1 MSRRGLRGASLGKR
15 NYPPESYY
23 VEFDDLGTAT
33 GANSGR
39 FNTWFSIQVKSRIS
53 YHLEWNEV
61 TDEMKDKLWLCTE
74 ETWNF
79 TPSSTAKTTHLK
91 KANLIHG
98 KFKSMLVTNYVRTNR
113 LPFQKYPFMEDRHW
127 IDFIASKSTEK
138 FLSERAILHVLGR
151 LRRNKNKGLKEL
163 TSDVQERL
171 KKLSERAILH
181 VLGRLRRNKNTRLKE
196 LTSDVQER
204 LKKLV
209 LKEHQIKADGSFFVA
224 GKDPLIGVLGPE
236 YPGRTR
242 AVSSVVGFKKAL
254 GSVGSK
260 RKKKVTIEDLEGM
273 RAQMMEDMESI
284 VRVKVMEELVVQGNN
299 TTLQGPSI
307 GHSDG
312 HFTGHST
319 GVSAESV
326 DTFDEIEILV
336 MPHPGMYVERFF
348 EYVEYSSLLAWM
360 ANSWLDGTLIYWW
373 AIYLYGCVERQFAS
387 HNKCAILNINGDAA
401 FDEKEP
407 EFEGRKHESDVNVSP
422 SSSAQSKKH
431 DDTTK
436 REAKGKSH
444 VESSTGY
451 RNLSMVFKDLFDNYW
466 VY

>member
-1 MSRRGLRGASLGKR
+1 
-15 NYPPESYY
+15 
-23 VEFDDLGTAT
+23 
-33 GANSGR
+33 
-39 FNTWFSIQVKSRIS
+39 
-53 YHLEWNEV
+53 
-61 TDEMKDKLWLCTE
+61 
-74 ETWNF
+74 
-79 TPSSTAKTTHLK
+79 
-91 KANLIHG
+91 
-98 KFKSMLVTNYVRTNR
+98 
-113 LPFQKYPFMEDRHW
+113 MEDRHW

-138 FLSERAILHVLGR
+138 FWAKSENNDPARVGHWGYS
-151 LRRNKNKGLKEL
+151 GL
-163 TSDVQERL
+163 
-171 KKLSERAILH
+171 
-181 VLGRLRRNKNTRLKE
+181 RLRRNKNTGLKE

-209 LKEHQIKADGSFFVA
+209 LKERQMKADGSFFVA
-224 GKDPLIGVLGPE
+224 EKNLLIGVLGPE
-236 YPGRTR
+236 HPGRTR
-242 AVSSVVGFKKAL
+242 AVSSIVGFKKAL
-254 GSVGSK
+254 GSVGGK

-273 RAQMMEDMESI
+273 RAQMMEDMETI
-284 VRVKVMEELVVQGNN
+284 VRAK
-299 TTLQGPSI
+299 
-307 GHSDG
+307 
-312 HFTGHST
+312 
-319 GVSAESV
+319 
-326 DTFDEIEILV
+326 ILV